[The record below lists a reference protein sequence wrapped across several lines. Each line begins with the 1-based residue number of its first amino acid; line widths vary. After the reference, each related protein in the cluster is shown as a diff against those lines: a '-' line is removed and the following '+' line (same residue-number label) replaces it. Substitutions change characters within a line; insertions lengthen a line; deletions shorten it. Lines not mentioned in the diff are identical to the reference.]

1 MPVNRRRLAVVRR
14 LAARNTCDSLR
25 VTIQTSACGT
35 DHHGDGDPFSIMANY
50 RAIACSAC
58 HAVFSALSP
67 SFLIVSSRITNFW
80 ILPVMVIGN
89 SATNSM

>member
-1 MPVNRRRLAVVRR
+1 MPVNRRRLAVVAR

-25 VTIQTSACGT
+25 VMIQTSACGT
-35 DHHGDGDPFSIMANY
+35 DHHGDGELSVMANY
-50 RAIACSAC
+50 RATACSAC
-58 HAVFSALSP
+58 HAVFSAFSP
-67 SFLIVSSRITNFW
+67 SFLIVSSRMTNFW